1 MHDSVLMNL
10 LLNFLF
16 IVVGLLLFALY
27 YDVTKK
33 QPSKWI
39 VITLSTVTIL
49 LCVMFSHKLTNG
61 IYVDLRRIPFF
72 LASLY
77 FGPVVSFVLMIIII
91 ALRYLIIGS
100 GLIHLV
106 ILNYFITFIILS
118 AFSKGFLRAKKKVK
132 MVFTVAICFSMTIFN
147 LLFGYIHQAE
157 ISVDEYLY
165 LVIIPLGATV
175 ISVMIAEMIR
185 KVMMLRKT
193 FSQHEKLRVVSQLA
207 ASISHEIRN
216 PLTSS
221 KGFLQLVQEE
231 RNEKT
236 QREFIELSLKGIDQA
251 TYVIE
256 EYLTFTNSA
265 KDKIERIDV
274 KHSILEL
281 IENLKSKAGQV
292 SFHHQLIDDVYV
304 DGQHHSFRKCI
315 GNVIVNAIE
324 SMPLGGEVSITMI
337 EKESLMIAI
346 SDSGQGMTKEQIQ
359 RFGEPFFTT
368 KDEGTGLGMMA
379 ATIIV
384 HSMKGKIQVESELN
398 KGTTVFIELHKS
410 LKADTG

>member
-1 MHDSVLMNL
+1 MHDSVLTNL

-33 QPSKWI
+33 QPSKGI
-39 VITLSTVTIL
+39 VIMLSTITIL

-61 IYVDLRRIPFF
+61 VYVDLRRIPFF

-77 FGPVVSFVLMIIII
+77 FGPAVSFVLMIIII

-106 ILNYFITFIILS
+106 ILNYFITFLILA

-132 MVFTVAICFSMTIFN
+132 MFFTVAICFSMTIFN
-147 LLFGYIHQAE
+147 LLFGYINSAE

-165 LVIIPLGATV
+165 LVIIPLAATM

-193 FSQHEKLRVVSQLA
+193 FSQHEKLKVVSQLA

-251 TYVIE
+251 THVIE
-256 EYLTFTNSA
+256 EYLTFTNSTP
-265 KDKIERIDV
+265 DKLESINV

-281 IENLKSKAGQV
+281 IETLKSEVGQV
-292 SFHHQLIDDVYV
+292 SFHNQLIDDVYV
-304 DGQHHSFRKCI
+304 NGQRNSFRKCI
-315 GNVIVNAIE
+315 GNILLNAIE
-324 SMPLGGEVSITMI
+324 SMPHGGEVSITMV
-337 EKESLMIAI
+337 EKENLLISI

-368 KDEGTGLGMMA
+368 KDEGTGLGLMA

-384 HSMKGKIQVESELN
+384 HSMKGKIGVESELN
-398 KGTTVFIELHKS
+398 KGTTVTIELDKS
-410 LKADTG
+410 LKTEAG

>member
-100 GLIHLV
+100 GLIHFV

-251 TYVIE
+251 THVIE

-281 IENLKSKAGQV
+281 IENLKLKAGKV

>member
-1 MHDSVLMNL
+1 MHDSVLTNL

-33 QPSKWI
+33 QPSKGI
-39 VITLSTVTIL
+39 VILLSTVTIL
-49 LCVMFSHKLTNG
+49 LCVLFSHKLTNG

-77 FGPVVSFVLMIIII
+77 FGPVVSFVLMVIII

-106 ILNYFITFIILS
+106 ILNYFISFIILA
-118 AFSKGFLRAKKKVK
+118 AFSKGFLRAKKKEK
-132 MVFTVAICFSMTIFN
+132 MVFAVAICFSMTIFN

-165 LVIIPLGATV
+165 LVIIPLAATM
-175 ISVMIAEMIR
+175 ISVMISEMIR

-236 QREFIELSLKGIDQA
+236 QREFIELSLIGIDQA
-251 TYVIE
+251 THVIE

-281 IENLKSKAGQV
+281 IENLKSEDGQV
-292 SFHHQLIDDVYV
+292 SFRHQLIDDVYV
-304 DGQHHSFRKCI
+304 DGQRNSFRKCI
-315 GNVIVNAIE
+315 GNIIANAIE
-324 SMPLGGEVSITMI
+324 SMPLGGEVSISMV
-337 EKESLMIAI
+337 EKENLMISI
-346 SDSGQGMTKEQIQ
+346 SDSGEGMTKEQIQ

-384 HSMKGKIQVESELN
+384 HSMQGKIQVESELN